1 VSGRRSLFQRRS
13 DAVRGR
19 SGCLTLEQSGG
30 QFDKKGSVLGK
41 PCAPSRNHNRV
52 RCVRFAGELS
62 LKRPDNSFYPVI
74 PLSAIVLVAFAVH
87 GPLLLMR
94 LPAGSFDTNFHIFFA
109 SHYAKHWFDPWNEK
123 WFAGFSQTTY
133 PPLAHQWI
141 ALFSNVVG
149 LGMAYMLVQLIG
161 VLLLPVGI
169 YRFARLWVDERSASY
184 AALGSVFLG
193 SLAFLVYQAGQ
204 LATVTSAALYLNVL
218 PYFYEWLVRSSQ
230 RSFLKGW
237 ALCLTAAAVHHVTL
251 IFGVVFFAGPVLW
264 LACIDSR
271 EKREESSVS
280 GVLVRAVMF
289 AAFAAVG
296 VGIVLLPYWIQIIQ
310 HPIRQIPIP
319 HDSRSNFLLNSITAL
334 NYFVIP
340 YGAALLA
347 LPFMVIRGASN
358 RRLWPLLAGFWLAF
372 IFGLG
377 GTTPL
382 PRWLMGRAYEIL
394 TFERFTFWATLLA
407 MPIIGLLAVE
417 LLDRFHGKAAFC
429 LSLAAVASI
438 GSALAWLAINPY
450 RPASVL
456 DVDPVVAFL
465 NRDGHDRYR
474 YLTLGFGSAL
484 AKVSTYTDA
493 NSVDGDY
500 NSARLLPEMTHYGSA
515 QLTNAKFYGSA
526 GMESL
531 REMLRHANRY
541 GLKYIFVHDEYYE
554 PILTFAGWRKIEVF
568 AHGDITAWSKDDV
581 PPANPIQS
589 DAMPAPWEGLLWGIL
604 PMAVSVLAICLEL
617 LLPSRKRAIS
627 DVKIPVRAQEP
638 YVA

>member
-1 VSGRRSLFQRRS
+1 
-13 DAVRGR
+13 
-19 SGCLTLEQSGG
+19 
-30 QFDKKGSVLGK
+30 
-41 PCAPSRNHNRV
+41 
-52 RCVRFAGELS
+52 
-62 LKRPDNSFYPVI
+62 
-74 PLSAIVLVAFAVH
+74 VALAVH

-133 PPLAHQWI
+133 PPLTHQWI

-149 LGMAYMLVQLIG
+149 LGMGYMLVQLIG
-161 VLLLPVGI
+161 VLLLPVGM
-169 YRFARLWVDERSASY
+169 YRFARLWVDDRSASY

-204 LATVTSAALYLNVL
+204 LATVTSAALYLNSL
-218 PYFYEWLVRSSQ
+218 PYLYEWLVRSSQ

-237 ALCLTAAAVHHVTL
+237 ALCLTAAAAHHVTL
-251 IFGVVFFAGPVLW
+251 IFGIIFFAGPVLW
-264 LACIDSR
+264 LACVDTR
-271 EKREESSVS
+271 AENEDRTLA
-280 GVLVRAVMF
+280 GVLARAVMF

-296 VGIVLLPYWIQIIQ
+296 VGVVLLPYWIQIVQ

-347 LPFMVIRGASN
+347 IPFIVVRSAAN
-358 RRLWPLLAGFWLAF
+358 RRLRPLLAGFWLAF
-372 IFGLG
+372 VFGLG

-382 PRWLMGRAYEIL
+382 PRWLMGRAFEIL

-407 MPIIGLLAVE
+407 MPLIGLLAVE
-417 LLDRFHGKAAFC
+417 LLDRFGNKAAVC
-429 LSLAAVASI
+429 LSLAAVATI
-438 GSALAWLAINPY
+438 GSTLAWLAINPY

-456 DVDPVVAFL
+456 DVDPVIAFL
-465 NRDGHDRYR
+465 NRDGHDQYR

-484 AKVSTYTDA
+484 SKVSTYTEA

-568 AHGDITAWSKDDV
+568 AHADITAWSKDDV

-589 DAMPAPWEGLLWGIL
+589 EAMPAPWEGLVWGTF
-604 PMAVSVLAICLEL
+604 PMACSVLAICLEL
-617 LLPSRKRAIS
+617 LLPSRRRS
-627 DVKIPVRAQEP
+627 MPEVRIPVLTQEP